1 MSVGLLI
8 QEMRRTYA
16 AQRGVS
22 LGASVT
28 LAAVSGGWAARFEC
42 ARRCSAILGTRNLEN
57 DVLLISM
64 EDIHKSI
71 LKLTETLSIALVDT
85 VTDDKGSRFVL
96 VWRIAPTTRKEVT
109 PCSTDE
115 HIILTPK
122 DGPAVVV
129 KVPVI
134 PATGETITS
143 EEVEDALDEY

>member
-1 MSVGLLI
+1 MSAGLLT

-22 LGASVT
+22 QGASVT

-57 DVLLISM
+57 DMLLIPM

-71 LKLTETLSIALVDT
+71 LKLAETLSVALVDT
-85 VTDDKGSRFVL
+85 VTDDKGTRFVL
-96 VWRIAPTTRKEVT
+96 VWRIAPSNRE
-109 PCSTDE
+109 
-115 HIILTPK
+115 L
-122 DGPAVVV
+122 
-129 KVPVI
+129 PVI